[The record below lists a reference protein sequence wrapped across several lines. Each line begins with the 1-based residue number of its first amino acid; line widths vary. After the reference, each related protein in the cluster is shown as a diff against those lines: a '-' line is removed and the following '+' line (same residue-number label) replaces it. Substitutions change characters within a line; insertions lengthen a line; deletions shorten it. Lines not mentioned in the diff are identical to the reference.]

1 VKNTFT
7 HHPLAVG
14 LTLLALSTHCA
25 RPDLIHRWTF
35 SEAVGEAPDG
45 TTFLDSVGTAHGSVR
60 GDGALFTGDGLDL
73 PGGDSFDG
81 RAAYADL
88 PNGLIS
94 GLTDATFEG
103 WITVDSTN
111 GNWTRIFDFGSTEP
125 GGAAGEI
132 TAPGNTNGGGT
143 QGADY
148 LLLSASRGT
157 NYNQQR
163 IEWRDEDPAGGGIS
177 TFDSDAVTT
186 AGQPIHFVVTVT
198 DLGNGSSEINYWRD
212 GVQQTTGGIAT
223 SSLADLNDVNMWL
236 GRSNWINDATL
247 DGTFDEFRIYD
258 NALTAQEVAENFTI
272 GPTSIDNPDTD
283 QDGIPDSFE
292 NQRAFLDPENPDDA
306 TEDEDNDGLD
316 NKSEFEAGTNL
327 EEPDTDGDGSND
339 GPEIDNGTDPRA
351 PDSDG
356 DGLLD
361 GVETNTGSFVSES
374 DTGTDPLNP
383 DSDNDTFRD
392 SAEVRSG
399 SDPNDPASLPASRG
413 LIHRWAFSETAGAA
427 SDGST
432 FVDSI
437 GGAHGFVRGDGA
449 QFTGTGLDLPGGDSL
464 NGRAAYG
471 DLPNGLISVLTDATF
486 EGWVTVDSASGG
498 NWTRIFDFGSTQ
510 GNPVPGEITGPG
522 NTNGGGTQGQDYI
535 ILSASR
541 GANYDQQRIEIRNED
556 PPGGGS
562 NTFDSNVP
570 TTFGQQFHF
579 AVTFKD
585 NRDGTA
591 EINYWRDGI
600 QQTTGATSNITLS
613 EINDVNNWVGRST
626 WLNDGTL
633 DGTFDEFRIY
643 DKALNQQ
650 EVADSFAFGP
660 DLPDQDILLTDV
672 FLDRNNETLR
682 ISWLSEPGKL
692 YNLRSE
698 IEPGTS
704 TPLEWPLFSELQ
716 DIPATPPENTL
727 IIPLPDDLTRFFAIE
742 GFDAPPTVYFE
753 DDLESG
759 APGWTTVVND
769 TNANTQWELGT
780 PGGTTGPT
788 SGANNSP
795 SAWSTNL
802 GDYGPDS
809 DISLQSPPIDLTGAT
824 DATLKFQVFRDADGE
839 QDSATVQFL
848 RADDLT
854 PLGESTDLELTNFD
868 NDYTNFQLA
877 VVPEAL
883 GREVIIEWN
892 FQSDASNDPYSGISL
907 DDILVSD

>member
-1 VKNTFT
+1 MKPITRN
-7 HHPLAVG
+7 PLPVG
-14 LTLLALSTHCA
+14 IALLALSTHCA

-35 SEAVGEAPDG
+35 GEAAGPAPAG
-45 TTFLDSVGTAHGSVR
+45 TTFLDSVGNADGFIR
-60 GDGALFTGDGLDL
+60 GDGAVFTGGGLDL
-73 PGGDSFDG
+73 PGGDSFNG
-81 RAAYADL
+81 LAAYADL

-103 WITVDSTN
+103 WVTVDAAN
-111 GNWTRIFDFGSTEP
+111 GSWTRIFDFGSTQP

-132 TAPGNTNGGGT
+132 TGPGNTNGGGT

-148 LLLSASRGT
+148 LILSASRGA
-157 NYNQQR
+157 NYDQQR
-163 IEWRDEDPAGGGIS
+163 IEWRNEDPAGGGIS

-186 AGQPIHFVVTVT
+186 VGQPIHFVVTVT

-212 GVQQTTGGIAT
+212 GVQQTTGGVAS
-223 SSLADLNDVNMWL
+223 SSLSDINDVNMWL

-258 NALTAQEVAENFTI
+258 NALTAQEVAENFAA
-272 GPTSIDNPDTD
+272 GPNPKESTDTD
-283 QDGIPDSFE
+283 NDGIPDAFE
-292 NQRAFLDPENPDDA
+292 NQTPFLDPGNPDDA
-306 TEDEDNDGLD
+306 GEDEDGDGLD
-316 NKSEFEAGTNL
+316 NRSEFEAGTSL
-327 EEPDTDGDGSND
+327 EEADTDGDGSND
-339 GPEIDNGTDPRA
+339 GPEINNGTDPL
-351 PDSDG
+351 DQDTDG

-361 GVETNTGSFVSES
+361 GVETNTGVFLSES

-383 DSDNDTFRD
+383 DSDNDLFRD
-392 SAEVRSG
+392 GAEILAG
-399 SDPNDPASLPASRG
+399 SDPNDPGSQPATRG
-413 LIHRWAFSETAGAA
+413 LIHRWSFDEAPGAA
-427 SDGST
+427 SDGSI
-432 FVDSI
+432 FADSV
-437 GGAHGFVRGDGA
+437 GGAHGIVRGDGA

-510 GNPVPGEITGPG
+510 GNPVSGEITGPG
-522 NTNGGGTQGQDYI
+522 NTNGGGTQGSDYI

-541 GANYDQQRIEIRNED
+541 GGNYDQQRIEVRNED

-562 NTFDSNVP
+562 NTFDSDVP

-579 AVTFKD
+579 AVTVK
-585 NRDGTA
+585 NNMDGTA

-600 QQTTGATSNITLS
+600 QQTTGAISNTTLDK
-613 EINDVNNWVGRST
+613 INDVNNWVGRST

-643 DKALNQQ
+643 DKALSPQ
-650 EVADSFAFGP
+650 EVANSFAFGP
-660 DLPDQDILLTDV
+660 NLPDKNIVLTDV
-672 FLDRNNETLR
+672 SFDATSATLS

-698 IEPGTS
+698 VDPGAS
-704 TPLEWPLFSELQ
+704 APLEWPVFNGQ
-716 DIPATPPENTL
+716 RDIPATPPENTL
-727 IIPLPDDLTRFFAIE
+727 AIPFPDDRTRFFAIE

-769 TNANTQWELGT
+769 AFANTQWELGT
-780 PGGTTGPT
+780 PGGTTGPN
-788 SGANNSP
+788 SGANNSLR
-795 SAWSTNL
+795 AWCTNL

-809 DISLQSPPIDLTGAT
+809 DISLRSPAIDLTGAPT
-824 DATLKFQVFRDADGE
+824 AILKFQVFRDADGE
-839 QDSATVQFL
+839 QDSGTVRFL

-854 PLGESTDLELTNFD
+854 PLGESTDLELSVLD
-868 NDYTNFQLA
+868 NDYGNFQLD

-883 GREVIIEWN
+883 GQVVIIEWN
-892 FQSDASNDPYSGISL
+892 FQSDASNDPFSGLAI
-907 DDILVSD
+907 DDIMVAD